1 VGLAHRLHQ
10 ISPAKL
16 PNRRHSIEIEEFAD
30 AFLPGRLAV
39 PRVAVSVVITTSIV
53 LKPAA
58 FVVAVAFR
66 GVAAV
71 ILEPGGV
78 DLIAP
83 PVAIPGTIIVIIV
96 VTLKALAGIAAAII
110 LVSAVVGIV
119 GAVAIFAADHV
130 RNPAKQRSPGGGSL
144 LLVAFED
151 LKDFVEHWWSSF
163 WARPETTRPG
173 HPNSDKPGSDRTP
186 SMSSMLAFLTG
197 AVAY

>member
-96 VTLKALAGIAAAII
+96 VTLKALAGIAGPIIIPIPLAAFVKAAAII

-173 HPNSDKPGSDRTP
+173 HPN
-186 SMSSMLAFLTG
+186 
-197 AVAY
+197 